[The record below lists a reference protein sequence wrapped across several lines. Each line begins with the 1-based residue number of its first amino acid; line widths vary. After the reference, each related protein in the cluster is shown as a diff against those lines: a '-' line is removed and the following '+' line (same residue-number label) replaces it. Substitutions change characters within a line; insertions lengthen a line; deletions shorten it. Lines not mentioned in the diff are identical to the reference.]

1 MSNTNDFVIE
11 NGVLKKYAGNGG
23 DVVIP
28 DGVTSVGE
36 SAFWGCSRLTSVTI
50 PDGVTSVGDFAFAG
64 SSIKNVVIPNSVV
77 SIGQNAFYRSN
88 IESVTIPQ
96 AVTRLE
102 NEVFCNCEHLKSVL
116 LPESVTHIL
125 RSAFNGCSVLKS
137 IVIPNGVISIGASA
151 FCGSGLEKIVLPESV
166 TSIGDHAFKYCTRL
180 ESVELPDS
188 VTDIGVGAFQ
198 GCTALADPAGYVV
211 VQGVL
216 FDFDRRD
223 DTAIIP
229 ETVERIDRG
238 MFSYQRDLINVVIS
252 ENVTSVGNRAF
263 AECTNL
269 RSVTVKGRS
278 VEIGE
283 DTFKNCC
290 SLTEVLSPN
299 MPLAVWRGIKLGTQA
314 ATGFI
319 THLDDYKD
327 PVIVDEYVRYLASQ
341 KKKLLPQILQNDRVE
356 ILRLLADAKKIT
368 KKNYEADYL
377 LPARQCNAEQCAAF
391 LEAEFGGQDEA
402 KPKTKK
408 GKSAADT
415 MLWDGVHFSLDGK
428 KLLKYAEEPGRT
440 VYEVPEGTKEIGK
453 EAFFMTPLEQIILPK
468 SVTTLRNG
476 AFTARG
482 GKPLF
487 VRLPTEMTKIPAEA
501 FDGGYFGIDDQDSD
515 WTKYYFVS
523 TPVKELAE
531 KLCMD
536 SYSKGYRCMIYTG
549 GPIDDLPPKT
559 KKYAVLGYLFAVRT
573 GVEDM
578 TVWRDSYLAHIRN
591 NEKTYVKLAA
601 EDDYLFHFMLDE
613 AILSEKGTKTLLAAA
628 AEADQTDR
636 TAALLAYQEQ
646 HFPKQGKTDDLTLSE
661 NDPELRRM
669 AKMAA
674 RREEIAGQK
683 GIRGIAF
690 VATGELE
697 NFGDYDE
704 YTYAKDMSDLKAFIE
719 KRGGFLRSAV
729 SSKTDYLICND
740 QTEETV
746 KLKKARELGVAIITE
761 EEFLKMAE
769 ETE

>member
-1 MSNTNDFVIE
+1 MSNASDFIIE
-11 NGVLKKYAGNGG
+11 NGVLTKYVGPGG

-28 DGVTSVGE
+28 EGVTEIGNM
-36 SAFWGCSRLTSVTI
+36 AFAGCSIKNVEI
-50 PDGVTSVGDFAFAG
+50 PDGVVY
-64 SSIKNVVIPNSVV
+64 
-77 SIGQNAFYRSN
+77 IGRNAFYQSG
-88 IESVTIPQ
+88 IESVKIPQ
-96 AVTRLE
+96 SVTMLDAE
-102 NEVFCNCEHLKSVL
+102 AFCNCGNLNNVL
-116 LPESVTHIL
+116 LPERVEQISG
-125 RSAFNGCSVLKS
+125 SAFKGCSALKS
-137 IVIPNGVISIGASA
+137 IVIPDGVTKIGPSA
-151 FCGSGLEKIVLPESV
+151 FSGSGLESIVLPESV
-166 TSIGDHAFKYCTRL
+166 TSIGDHAFQYCTRL
-180 ESVELPDS
+180 ESLELSDS

-198 GCTALADPAGYVV
+198 GCKALADSDGYVV

-216 FDFDRRD
+216 FDYDRSTE
-223 DTAIIP
+223 TAVIP
-229 ETVERIDRG
+229 ESVTRIDG
-238 MFSYQRDLINVVIS
+238 GIFSYQKALVNVVLS
-252 ENVTSVGNRAF
+252 ENVTSIGRRAF
-263 AECTNL
+263 TECVNL
-269 RSVTVKGRS
+269 QSVTVKGELE
-278 VEIGE
+278 EIGE
-283 DTFKNCC
+283 DAFKNCGG
-290 SLTEVLSPN
+290 LAEILSPN
-299 MPLAVWRGIKLGTQA
+299 MPLDVWRDLKLGIQA
-314 ATGFI
+314 ATGFV
-319 THLDDYKD
+319 THLDDYTNS
-327 PVIVDEYVRYLASQ
+327 VIVDEYVRYLASQ
-341 KKKLLPQILQNDRVE
+341 KKKLLPQILQNDCVE

-391 LEAEFGGQDEA
+391 LEAQFGRQDEA

-408 GKSAADT
+408 GKSTADT
-415 MLWDGVHFSLDGK
+415 TLWDGVHFSLDGK

-468 SVTTLRNG
+468 SMTTLRNG

-487 VRLPTEMTKIPAEA
+487 VRLPAEMTKLPAEA

-531 KLCMD
+531 NLCMD
-536 SYSKGYRCMIYTG
+536 SYSKGYRCMVYTG
-549 GPIDDLPPKT
+549 GPLDDIPPKT
-559 KKYAVLGYLFAVRT
+559 KKYAVLGFLFAVRT

-578 TVWRDSYLAHIRN
+578 TAWRDSYLAHIRN

-646 HFPKQGKTDDLTLSE
+646 RFPKQGDAEDLALSE
-661 NDPELRRM
+661 NDPELKRM

-697 NFGDYDE
+697 NFGEYDE
-704 YTYAKDMSDLKAFIE
+704 YTNAKDVSDLKAFIE

-740 QTEETV
+740 PNSVSV
-746 KLKKARELGVAIITE
+746 KSRKAKELGVPVITE
-761 EEFLKMAE
+761 EEFLRMANE
-769 ETE
+769 RE